1 MQLLPFDACD
11 DLRVDA
17 DVKRTG
23 KRLEF
28 TYKLSGDTA
37 DVVIPL
43 PAPPERTDGLWQATC
58 FEAFVSLGKSSYAEL
73 NFAPSGQW
81 AAYRFTNYRQGM
93 RQLDIESPKITFAD
107 NMLTAVV
114 EIKAEAGA
122 LLNLSAVIERRN
134 GSRSYWAL
142 AHPKSNRPDF
152 HTRDCF
158 VAKLP

>member
-1 MQLLPFDACD
+1 
-11 DLRVDA
+11 
-17 DVKRTG
+17 
-23 KRLEF
+23 
-28 TYKLSGDTA
+28 
-37 DVVIPL
+37 
-43 PAPPERTDGLWQATC
+43 
-58 FEAFVSLGKSSYAEL
+58 
-73 NFAPSGQW
+73 
-81 AAYRFTNYRQGM
+81 M

>member
-17 DVKRTG
+17 DVKRSG
-23 KRLEF
+23 NRLEF
-28 TYKLSGDTA
+28 TYKLSGKTA

-93 RQLDIESPKITFAD
+93 RQLDIEAPEIAFDD

-114 EIKAEAGA
+114 EMKAETEVM
-122 LLNLSAVIERRN
+122 LNLSAVIERRN

-142 AHPKSNRPDF
+142 AHPKGNRPDF